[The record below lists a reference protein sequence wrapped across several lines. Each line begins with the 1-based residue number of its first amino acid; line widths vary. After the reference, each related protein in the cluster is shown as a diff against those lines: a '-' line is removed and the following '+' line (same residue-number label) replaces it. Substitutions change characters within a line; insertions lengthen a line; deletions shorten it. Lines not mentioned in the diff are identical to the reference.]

1 MCQCG
6 LMKSRRLYFS
16 KLLFREKNNIIFI
29 KIKIMLRTT
38 IFCALLLSQFGTA
51 QGFLKADGQNI
62 VNPKGENVYLKGLG
76 LGGWMLQ
83 EGYML
88 KTDAFAGP
96 QFKIKEKIAEVAGE
110 DGKNQFY
117 KAYLKNG
124 ITKKDIDSL
133 AKWGFNSIRLPMHYD
148 LYTLPIEKEK
158 VKGQN
163 TWLEEGFKMT
173 DNLLQWCEDN
183 KIYLILDL
191 HAAPGGQ
198 GNDANISDNDKSKP
212 NLWDSVENQK
222 KTIALWKKLAERY
235 KDREWIAGYDLINEP
250 NINFTGKNPNG
261 TDEMSNAPLWKL
273 QKEISDAIREVDK
286 KHIIILEGNG
296 WGNNYNGLIPL
307 WDNNLVLSFHKYWT
321 TNTQEAVKSIVDLR
335 QKLNVPVWL
344 GETGE
349 NSNVW
354 FTELNQLLLK
364 NNIGYAYWPM
374 KKIDNIAGVTNVE
387 ITSDYQKL
395 LDYWKN
401 GGQKPTKEFARK
413 TLMKIADNYK
423 IENVEV
429 KNDVIDAMF
438 RQVNDDTTRPFQSN
452 IVPGR
457 IFATN
462 YDLGRF
468 ASAYSDNDFQNVWVS
483 TGERTEWN
491 SGNKM
496 RNDGVDIYLCNDK
509 ITNQYY
515 VGKTEKGEWLQYT
528 LKSADAKAY
537 QLSIRYQNESD
548 QTSELVIKTDSG
560 DDLAQI
566 KLPPTGKNVW
576 KTVSVDQVKLSKG
589 ENKLRLYFEAGNADL
604 NYFELK

>member
-1 MCQCG
+1 M
-6 LMKSRRLYFS
+6 
-16 KLLFREKNNIIFI
+16 
-29 KIKIMLRTT
+29 
-38 IFCALLLSQFGTA
+38 LLSQFGTA
-51 QGFLKADGQNI
+51 QSFLKTQGQKI
-62 VNPKGENVYLKGLG
+62 VNAKGENVYLKGLG

-88 KTDAFAGP
+88 KTDSFAGP

-110 DGKNQFY
+110 DGKNEFY

-163 TWLEEGFKMT
+163 TWLEEGFQMT
-173 DNLLQWCEDN
+173 DDLLKWCEDN
-183 KIYLILDL
+183 KVYLILDL

-212 NLWDSVENQK
+212 NLWQSEENQK

-235 KDREWIAGYDLINEP
+235 KDKEWIAGYDLINEP
-250 NINFTGKNPNG
+250 NYPFTGKNENG

-273 QKEISDAIREVDK
+273 QKDISDAIRLVDK
-286 KHIIILEGNG
+286 NHIIFLEGNG

-307 WDNNLVLSFHKYWT
+307 WDDNLVLSFHKYWT
-321 TNTQEAVKSIVDLR
+321 TNAQESVQSIVNLR
-335 QKLNVPVWL
+335 EKLNVPIWL

-374 KKIDNIAGVTNVE
+374 KKIDNIAGVANVK
-387 ITSDYQKL
+387 ITADYQKL

-401 GGQKPTKEFARK
+401 GGQKPSQEFARK
-413 TLMKIADNYK
+413 TLMTIAENYK

-429 KNDVIDAMF
+429 KKDVIDVLF
-438 RQVNDDTTRPFQSN
+438 RQVTDASTRPFKN
-452 IVPGR
+452 HVAPGR
-457 IFATN
+457 IFATE
-462 YDLGRF
+462 YDLGRLG
-468 ASAYSDNDFQNVWVS
+468 SAYSDEDFQNLWVS
-483 TGERTEWN
+483 NGTRTEWN
-491 SGNKM
+491 SGHKM
-496 RNDGVDIYLCNDK
+496 RNDGVDIYFDK
-509 ITNQYY
+509 ISNQYY

-528 LKSADAKAY
+528 VKSSQAKKY
-537 QLSIRYQNESD
+537 KFDIRYNNESAESSVLIIKNENGD
-548 QTSELVIKTDSG
+548 Q
-560 DDLAQI
+560 LASLQ
-566 KLPPTGKNVW
+566 LPPTGKDSW
-576 KTVSVDQVKLSKG
+576 KTVSVNNLTLNKG
-589 ENKLRLYFEAGNADL
+589 ENKLRLYFEAGNA
-604 NYFELK
+604 NINFFELN

>member
-1 MCQCG
+1 
-6 LMKSRRLYFS
+6 
-16 KLLFREKNNIIFI
+16 
-29 KIKIMLRTT
+29 MLRTT
-38 IFCALLLSQFGTA
+38 VLCALLLSQFGNA
-51 QGFLKADGQNI
+51 QGFLKTQGQKI
-62 VNPKGENVYLKGLG
+62 VNSKGENVYLKGLG

-96 QFKIKEKIAEVAGE
+96 QFKIKEKITEVAGE
-110 DGKNQFY
+110 DGKIEFY

-163 TWLEEGFKMT
+163 TWLEEGFTMT
-173 DNLLQWCEDN
+173 DNLLKWCEDN
-183 KIYLILDL
+183 KLYLILDL

-212 NLWDSVENQK
+212 NLWNSEDNQK

-235 KDREWIAGYDLINEP
+235 KDKEWIAGYDMINEP
-250 NINFTGKNPNG
+250 NYGFTGKNENG

-273 QKEISDAIREVDK
+273 QREISDAIREVDK
-286 KHIIILEGNG
+286 NHIIILEGNG
-296 WGNNYNGLIPL
+296 WGNNYNGLPKL
-307 WDNNLVLSFHKYWT
+307 WDDNIMLSFHKYWT
-321 TNTQEAVKSIVDLR
+321 TNAPESIQNIIDLR
-335 QKLNVPVWL
+335 NKLNVPAWL

-374 KKIDNIAGVTNVE
+374 KKIDNIAGVTNVK
-387 ITSDYQKL
+387 ITSDYKKL

-401 GGQKPTKEFARK
+401 GGKKPTKEFAK
-413 TLMKIADNYK
+413 NTLMKIADNYK

-429 KNDVIDAMF
+429 KKDVIDALF
-438 RQVNDDTTRPFQSN
+438 RQVNDDSTKPFKNHSA
-452 IVPGR
+452 PGR
-457 IFATN
+457 IFATE
-462 YDLGRF
+462 YDLGRIG
-468 ASAYSDNDFQNVWVS
+468 SAYSDNDFQNVWVS
-483 TGERTEWN
+483 SGNRTEWN

-496 RNDGVDIYLCNDK
+496 RNDGVDIFAGKDK
-509 ITNQYY
+509 ISNGYY
-515 VGKTEKGEWLQYT
+515 VGKTEKGEWLQYS
-528 LKSADAKAY
+528 LNSNQAKKY
-537 QLSIRYQNESD
+537 KMNIRYNNDSSLV
-548 QTSELVIKTDSG
+548 SELVIKTENG
-560 DDLAQI
+560 DDLGKV
-566 KLPPTGKNVW
+566 KLPPTGKGIW
-576 KTVSVDQVKLSKG
+576 KTVSLGTINLVKG
-589 ENKLRLYFEAGNADL
+589 ENKLRLYFEAGNANL
-604 NYFELK
+604 NYFELN

>member
-1 MCQCG
+1 M
-6 LMKSRRLYFS
+6 
-16 KLLFREKNNIIFI
+16 
-29 KIKIMLRTT
+29 
-38 IFCALLLSQFGTA
+38 LLSQFGTA
-51 QGFLKADGQNI
+51 QSFLKTQGQKI
-62 VNPKGENVYLKGLG
+62 VNAKGENVYLKGLG

-88 KTDAFAGP
+88 KTDSFAGP

-110 DGKNQFY
+110 DGKNEFY

-163 TWLEEGFKMT
+163 TWLEEGFQMT
-173 DNLLQWCEDN
+173 DDLLKWCEDN
-183 KIYLILDL
+183 KVYLILDL

-212 NLWDSVENQK
+212 NLWQSEENQK

-235 KDREWIAGYDLINEP
+235 KDKEWIAGYDLINEP
-250 NINFTGKNPNG
+250 NYPFTGKNENG

-273 QKEISDAIREVDK
+273 QKDISDAIRLVDK
-286 KHIIILEGNG
+286 NHIIFLEGNG

-307 WDNNLVLSFHKYWT
+307 WDDNLVLSFHKYWT
-321 TNTQEAVKSIVDLR
+321 TNAQESVQSIVNLR
-335 QKLNVPVWL
+335 EKLNVPIWL

-374 KKIDNIAGVTNVE
+374 KKIDNIAGVANVK
-387 ITSDYQKL
+387 ITADYQKL

-401 GGQKPTKEFARK
+401 GGQKPSQEFARK
-413 TLMKIADNYK
+413 TLMTIAENYK

-429 KNDVIDAMF
+429 KKDVIDALF
-438 RQVNDDTTRPFQSN
+438 RQVTDASTRPFKN
-452 IVPGR
+452 HTAPGR
-457 IFATN
+457 IFATE
-462 YDLGRF
+462 YDLGRLG
-468 ASAYSDNDFQNVWVS
+468 SAYSDKDFQNLWVS
-483 TGERTEWN
+483 NGTRTEWN
-491 SGNKM
+491 SGHKM
-496 RNDGVDIYLCNDK
+496 RNDGVDIYFDK
-509 ITNQYY
+509 ISNQYY

-528 LKSADAKAY
+528 VKSSQAKKY
-537 QLSIRYQNESD
+537 KFDIRYNNESAE
-548 QTSELVIKTDSG
+548 TSELIIKNENG
-560 DDLAQI
+560 DQLASLQ
-566 KLPPTGKNVW
+566 LAPTGKDNW
-576 KTVSVDQVKLSKG
+576 KTVSVNNLTLNKG
-589 ENKLRLYFEAGNADL
+589 ENKLRLYFEAGNA
-604 NYFELK
+604 NINFFELN